1 MAKIGEI
8 LTVLKH
14 LFPLWAAAPRP
25 IKWLLALWG
34 FTTMLLVGWIV
45 VTFKLQPLIQLWLA
59 APSYL
64 KPLLVLW
71 VVIACPVA
79 SWWLVWL
86 SKQQTRPI
94 TVRAQRVLDD
104 FSEYLDKQVPLHKR
118 EMEQIAQEI
127 IAATP
132 ASITGWSGNFYARQI
147 AAAKRRQRE
156 IRNRWKA
163 TCREIQDSFMQV
175 GAREENDPLIG
186 PRLKRFA
193 DQVQQGQDG
202 IREVCREFCLRGDQ
216 SYNFEGAWSSVQ
228 DLAEAR

>member
-1 MAKIGEI
+1 MVKFGEI
-8 LTVLKH
+8 LTFLKH
-14 LFPLWAAAPRP
+14 LFPLWAAAPRA

-71 VVIACPVA
+71 VAIACPVA
-79 SWWLVWL
+79 GWWLVWL

-94 TVRAQRVLDD
+94 IVRAQRILDD
-104 FSEYLDKQVPLHKR
+104 FSEYLGQQVPLHKR

-147 AAAKRRQRE
+147 AAAKKRQRE

-163 TCREIQDSFMQV
+163 TCREIQDSFMQA
-175 GAREENDPLIG
+175 GAREESDPLIG
-186 PRLKRFA
+186 PQLKRFA
-193 DQVQQGQDG
+193 DQVQQRQDE

-228 DLAEAR
+228 DLAEVR

>member
-1 MAKIGEI
+1 MAKIGEVLAI
-8 LTVLKH
+8 LKH

-25 IKWLLALWG
+25 IRWLLALWG
-34 FTTMLLVGWIV
+34 LTTTLLFGWVV
-45 VTFKLQPLIQLWLA
+45 VTFKLQPLIQLWSV
-59 APSYL
+59 APNYL
-64 KPLLVLW
+64 KPFLVLW
-71 VVIACPVA
+71 IVIAIPVTA
-79 SWWLVWL
+79 WWFVWS

-163 TCREIQDSFMQV
+163 TCREIQDSFMQA
-175 GAREENDPLIG
+175 GAREENDPRIG
-186 PRLKRFA
+186 PRLRTLA
-193 DQVQQGQDG
+193 DQVQRGQDE

-216 SYNFEGAWSSVQ
+216 TYNFEQAWSSVQ
-228 DLAEAR
+228 DLAEVT

>member
-1 MAKIGEI
+1 MARTAEI
-8 LTVLKH
+8 FTLLKQ
-14 LFPLWAAAPRP
+14 LFPLWIAAPRP

-34 FTTMLLVGWIV
+34 STTAVLVGWIIM
-45 VTFKLQPLIQLWLA
+45 TFKLQPLMELWSA
-59 APSYL
+59 APNYL
-64 KPLLVLW
+64 KPFLVLW
-71 VVIACPVA
+71 VVIAVPVGC
-79 SWWLVWL
+79 WWLTWL

-104 FSEYLDKQVPLHKR
+104 FSECLDKQVPLHKR

-132 ASITGWSGNFYARQI
+132 ASITGWSGDFYARQI

-193 DQVQQGQDG
+193 DQVQQGQDE